1 MRQEGFTKFP
11 NALRAA
17 PWRNEPK
24 TVAVYFFLRMNAAHF
39 ESGWNSISIEPGQIL
54 SGRAQIAAETGL
66 TQNEVRTA
74 LDHLKRTG
82 YITIKT
88 TNKFSVFSFVDKENF
103 SVIDITTTNKSTN
116 ENTNNPPTDH
126 QQTTTIKRYRDI
138 EMNEKGSRK
147 RFSPPSADEVSAYCR
162 ERRNSVDAQK
172 FCDFYTSKGWKVGS
186 QPMKDWKAA
195 VRTWEKRE
203 SGGQAADRRVS
214 LDEL

>member
-1 MRQEGFTKFP
+1 
-11 NALRAA
+11 
-17 PWRNEPK
+17 
-24 TVAVYFFLRMNAAHF
+24 MNAAHF

-103 SVIDITTTNKSTN
+103 SVIDIATTNKSTN

-126 QQTTTIKRYRDI
+126 HY
-138 EMNEKGSRK
+138 
-147 RFSPPSADEVSAYCR
+147 
-162 ERRNSVDAQK
+162 
-172 FCDFYTSKGWKVGS
+172 
-186 QPMKDWKAA
+186 
-195 VRTWEKRE
+195 
-203 SGGQAADRRVS
+203 
-214 LDEL
+214 